1 MKKGMLTKILTALI
15 LVAIVIPPFCLGG
28 IPLKI
33 LELAAIFIA
42 SYEISSLVD
51 QKAHWLMT
59 VLMTIFISALIYFP
73 SNYYLF
79 GMSIYL
85 TILFVY
91 LLINEKYS
99 IDELVYQ
106 FVIVFILTQALLA
119 IDKIYTN
126 QLGFT
131 VMIYVALATYL
142 CDTGAYF
149 FGVFFG
155 KHKFIPR
162 VSPNKTWEGAIGGY
176 FTGAFVS
183 FIFALFL
190 CKQLPLQFILL
201 SSLIL
206 PVIAEVGDLAFSS
219 IKRRF
224 HIKDFGSFL
233 PGHGGAL
240 DRIDSLLFCLMI
252 FHALLIFWGF

>member
-1 MKKGMLTKILTALI
+1 MKKGMLIKILTALV

-28 IPLKI
+28 LPLDL
-33 LELAAIFIA
+33 LELVVIFLA
-42 SYEISSLVD
+42 SYEVSSLCD
-51 QKAHWLMT
+51 QKPHW
-59 VLMTIFISALIYFP
+59 VMTICMSIAINALIYF
-73 SNYYLF
+73 SSSFYLF
-79 GMSIYL
+79 GMCIYL
-85 TILFVY
+85 TALFVY
-91 LLINEKYS
+91 LLINEKYT
-99 IDELVYQ
+99 IDELVYH

-119 IDKIYTN
+119 VEKIYTN
-126 QLGFT
+126 KLGFT

-162 VSPNKTWEGAIGGY
+162 ISPNKTWEGAIGGY
-176 FTGAFVS
+176 ATGAILS
-183 FIFALFL
+183 FIFAYFF
-190 CKQLPLQFILL
+190 CKQLPTNFIVVC
-201 SSLIL
+201 SLIL
-206 PVIAEVGDLAFSS
+206 PAIAEVGDLAFSS

-224 HIKDFGSFL
+224 KIKDFGTFL
-233 PGHGGAL
+233 PGHGGVL